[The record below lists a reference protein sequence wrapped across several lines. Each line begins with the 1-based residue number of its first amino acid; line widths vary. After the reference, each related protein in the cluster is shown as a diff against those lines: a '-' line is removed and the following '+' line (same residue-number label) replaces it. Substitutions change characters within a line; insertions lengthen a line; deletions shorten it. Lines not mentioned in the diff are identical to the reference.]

1 MNFKNNPYFTVLE
14 KIELLQR
21 WIVVHSIVYYNL
33 GQSVVTDSQFDHN
46 CYQLVSL
53 MGQHPRQSRLSRY
66 ACYFKDFDGSTGY
79 DLPNKLSPEDAIKL
93 SHDAERLC
101 KRRIRRWLNVLKNT
115 LDI

>member
-1 MNFKNNPYFTVLE
+1 MDFKRNPYFTALE

-21 WIVVHSIVYYNL
+21 WIIVHSIVYYNL
-33 GQSVVTDSQFDHN
+33 GQSIVTDSQFDRN

-53 MGQHPRQSRLSRY
+53 MGQHPRQSRLSHYARY
-66 ACYFKDFDGSTGY
+66 FEDFDGSTGY

-101 KRRIRRWLNVLKNT
+101 KRRIKNGKRGET
-115 LDI
+115 C